1 MKEYSLTELIRDNH
15 LGDMQFCLPNHI
27 EKCLICFNNQNSV
40 NLWKFNNDW
49 YMKKMKIDIHNY
61 LFENQKTIVSI
72 SF

>member
-1 MKEYSLTELIRDNH
+1 MKEYNLIQHCLDDIP
-15 LGDMQFCLPNHI
+15 LCLPNDI

-40 NLWKFNNDW
+40 TLWKFNEDW

-61 LFENQKTIVSI
+61 LFENQEAIVSI